1 MWRELSSEALKRG
14 RRHVD
19 VEGRLRSA
27 QVSFELGRVDE
38 QKLIKLTLLLQ
49 KDFVAGEA
57 GLDENVVFGQ
67 SVLLAH
73 TAFGFPREKV
83 VLSRL
88 RLPRFI
94 LLFCHE

>member
-49 KDFVAGEA
+49 NQKEFVAGVRR
-57 GLDENVVFGQ
+57 GWFG
-67 SVLLAH
+67 
-73 TAFGFPREKV
+73 
-83 VLSRL
+83 
-88 RLPRFI
+88 
-94 LLFCHE
+94 